1 MNNEKKEYNKRRQKF
16 FDDYDKS
23 KTKKSDKDFYIDKI
37 NDNNISEELR
47 IGANG
52 YCDVLNINEIW
63 GKELKKRK

>member
-37 NDNNISEELR
+37 NDNNISEEL
-47 IGANG
+47 
-52 YCDVLNINEIW
+52 
-63 GKELKKRK
+63 KEQYREELDYIDFLEDMGID